1 MEKPSYAVWDG
12 QDAFSFVEVV
22 CLWCDVHPS
31 DSLVILIANG
41 KISFNSEYAHI
52 AKFKENLVKLISS
65 GQVLYFNKDTIAER
79 HTFFKKYVIIPKS
92 DKPEIPDKE
101 DHNTL
106 QQKGEIYAKA
116 LYDYHM
122 EKTGQYKYEW
132 IVDES
137 KVNSL
142 DFLKTTR
149 EKRFRRESLM
159 ALAKRLNEYPPFL
172 FPENRQISG
181 KELTDSL
188 ESRLE
193 AAQSKIEEL
202 EVELAKTKN
211 ELKENRENLL
221 FCMTPG
227 NKYYARRMGICYE
240 ALSYFREKGVIPSQN
255 KISAWISKNYVDIK
269 DHEQGQIAYVA
280 TIQSR
285 IEKAAGQEKK

>member
-172 FPENRQISG
+172 FPEKRKAQ
-181 KELTDSL
+181 EPTFADSIPFMDKKHPNYSS
-188 ESRLE
+188 ELE
-193 AAQSKIEEL
+193 AAVSVAMALFFSDNQGEDRKG
-202 EVELAKTKN
+202 KTPKQRVLDW
-211 ELKENRENLL
+211 LKENRPSIRSKE
-221 FCMTPG
+221 
-227 NKYYARRMGICYE
+227 ARKR
-240 ALSYFREKGVIPSQN
+240 
-255 KISAWISKNYVDIK
+255 ISKLINPDK
-269 DHEQGQIAYVA
+269 HRKGGAPK
-280 TIQSR
+280 TP
-285 IEKAAGQEKK
+285 